1 MEYSRR
7 DERIK
12 TMQAFYQVFLYIENK
27 EEYDA
32 TEILTMIYDVDT
44 YKECPVFSQLVY
56 ALGLDHFDEIKKVI
70 SDHLVN
76 WTFDRL
82 DNVCKGILFV
92 ALTEGLYLK
101 KAPRKVV
108 INEAV
113 TIAKNFLKE
122 NDHRFVNALLDKAIP
137 AYEYKGN

>member
-12 TMQAFYQVFLYIENK
+12 VMQAFYQIFLFIQDQA
-27 EEYDA
+27 EYDA
-32 TEILTMIYDVDT
+32 TGILPSIYDVDS
-44 YKECPVFSQLVY
+44 YEDCPVFSQLVY
-56 ALGLDHFDEIKKVI
+56 AIGLKNFDDIKKVI

-82 DNVCKGILFV
+82 DNVCKAILFV
-92 ALTEGLYLK
+92 GLSEGIYLQK
-101 KAPRKVV
+101 TPRKVV

-113 TIAKNFLKE
+113 TLAKNFLKE
-122 NDHRFVNALLDKAIP
+122 KDYRFVNALLDKSIP
-137 AYEYKGN
+137 NYEYQGA